1 MRCIIGRDCI
11 QCKYG
16 AGREKRLS
24 CPYKETA
31 SPVFTV
37 DHGAF
42 EELFLEDEKGES
54 QLYDW
59 KVSDG
64 DTIKAVYEISGD
76 DKDGDVSDTLMVES
90 VKPTADGTQAE
101 VTYTAMDNSRNV
113 TKKKLMVNYQASGET
128 APADSGQAPEGTE
141 EGQESGEAGTEAP
154 APEGET
160 TGEGTG
166 EGEAAPADPS
176 ADPAA
181 QEQPPQETAGG
192 AEAAEAA
199 IAQLPAGSPQFRLN
213 EYEVTLPVGS
223 KFDYSTYIQDIT
235 DDKDDRSTLFRQIQ
249 LQNPVDTNTPG
260 TYEVVYY
267 VVDSDGNQSN
277 TAILKVNIQ

>member
-1 MRCIIGRDCI
+1 MKKGLIAAAIIVCIGITAGTVFLVLNRDKTAPEI
-11 QCKYG
+11 KVPGDNTLTYV
-16 AGREKRLS
+16 AGQDKKLLLEGI
-24 CPYKETA
+24 TA
-31 SPVFTV
+31 V
-37 DHGAF
+37 
-42 EELFLEDEKGES
+42 
-54 QLYDW
+54 
-59 KVSDG
+59 
-64 DTIKAVYEISGD
+64 D

-101 VTYTAMDNSRNV
+101 VTYTAMDNSHNV
-113 TKKKLMVNYQASGET
+113 TKKKLMVNYQASGEA

-141 EGQESGEAGTEAP
+141 EGQESGEAVTEAP

>member
-1 MRCIIGRDCI
+1 MKKGLIAAAIIVCIGITAGTVYLVLNRDKTAPEI
-11 QCKYG
+11 KVPADNTLTYV
-16 AGREKRLS
+16 AGQDKKLLLEGI
-24 CPYKETA
+24 TA
-31 SPVFTV
+31 V
-37 DHGAF
+37 
-42 EELFLEDEKGES
+42 
-54 QLYDW
+54 
-59 KVSDG
+59 
-64 DTIKAVYEISGD
+64 D

-90 VKPTADGTQAE
+90 VKPTSDGTQAE

-113 TKKKLMVNYQASGET
+113 AKKKIMVSYQASGEP
-128 APADSGQAPEGTE
+128 APPDSSQTPEGTGE
-141 EGQESGEAGTEAP
+141 NPENGEAGTEAP
-154 APEGET
+154 APEGE
-160 TGEGTG
+160 GTG
-166 EGEAAPADPS
+166 EGDVPADAPADTS

-181 QEQPPQETAGG
+181 TEQPPQETASG
-192 AEAAEAA
+192 AEATEAA

-213 EYEVTLPVGS
+213 QYEVTLPVGS

-235 DDKDDRSTLFRQIQ
+235 DDKDDRSALFRQIQ